1 MRNATAMTLAT
12 VDPDGR
18 PSARMVICRG
28 FDARAGWLVFY
39 TDRDSPKGR
48 ALEAH
53 PRAALVF
60 HWDALERQIRIEG
73 PVTVAPE
80 EDSDR
85 YWNTRPWDARI
96 AAIASDQSRPI
107 ASRAAMLAK
116 LEETSQRFGAVA
128 ARPPRWGGYRVWA
141 ERVELWVG
149 QPARVPTA
157 PSGPLARANGR
168 GFSGA
173 VDSDA
178 AANLTALTPAVGRQ
192 GARRPLTEQE
202 VAALDYFEQ
211 AARGRDARFILE
223 RPRDLLQ
230 QLHAAPQPHELRDD
244 PDPIMSY

>member
-1 MRNATAMTLAT
+1 MRIEHMRRPPLPEPLPDTPLPLVEAWLEQARQTMRNATSMTLAT

-28 FDARAGWLVFY
+28 FDATTGWFVFY

-85 YWNTRPWDARI
+85 YWSTRPLDARI

-116 LEETSQRFGAVA
+116 VEEAGQRFGAVA
-128 ARPPRWGGYRVWA
+128 TRPPRWGGYRVWA

-149 QPARVPTA
+149 QPARVHDRAAWTRALEPTD
-157 PSGPLARANGR
+157 G
-168 GFSGA
+168 GFSGGPW
-173 VDSDA
+173 A
-178 AANLTALTPAVGRQ
+178 ATR
-192 GARRPLTEQE
+192 
-202 VAALDYFEQ
+202 
-211 AARGRDARFILE
+211 
-223 RPRDLLQ
+223 LQ
-230 QLHAAPQPHELRDD
+230 P
-244 PDPIMSY
+244 